1 VALAYSVLFF
11 GKTSRP
17 QVAAAAGVSSLICY
31 LVRFSMYFNRSAS
44 IFALTLP
51 LQGGDHKGANAG
63 RVSKW

>member
-1 VALAYSVLFF
+1 M
-11 GKTSRP
+11 
-17 QVAAAAGVSSLICY
+17 ICY